1 MLNVEDH
8 VEYVRGH
15 FGWIPLA
22 VLHKKNC
29 CEFQGGKWGECRIEK
44 VRGGALDRLSLHP
57 DTESTAYLDRVQ
69 RLKRTPKY
77 RVSDEG
83 GAE

>member
-22 VLHKKNC
+22 VLHKNLLRVSC
-29 CEFQGGKWGECRIEK
+29 GKWGECRIEK
-44 VRGGALDRLSLHP
+44 FRGGALDRLSLHP